1 MATPNHK
8 KLIKSHPLAG
18 YGAGMIGGITRT
30 LVSYP
35 FDTVKV
41 LLQSQKNVHLS
52 PERLYQGV
60 AVPLASNVFI
70 SGLMLGMQ
78 RNLHQ
83 MTDNHAFSGFCTGIV
98 MSVMTS
104 PLDYLKIQQQI
115 NSKMQRPG
123 QKIFSGMKAC
133 ALKEAVS
140 GAVFFGEYDRMKS
153 CKRHPAVCGA
163 WAGICATVVSH
174 PVDVIKTR
182 IQCGISF
189 RDAIAM
195 REFHSGLAVCCL
207 KAAIMNAAAYAAI
220 NLFTGDGQTKACP
233 EHVLEIRKP
242 QQHQRLSIQ
251 HFSHQ
256 ALPGKRILDR
266 PQLDQSA
273 LLSPGRDITRLM
285 DNQNPS
291 GHSGLLCET
300 ADLQAKPFLSPVKKP

>member
-1 MATPNHK
+1 MATPNRK
-8 KLIKSHPLAG
+8 KLIESHHLAG

-52 PERLYQGV
+52 PKRLYQGV
-60 AVPLASNVFI
+60 AVPLASNVVL

-78 RNLHQ
+78 RNFHR
-83 MTDNHAFSGFCTGIV
+83 MTDNHALSGFCTGIV
-98 MSVMTS
+98 LSVMTS

-115 NSKMQRPG
+115 SNKIQRPG
-123 QKIFSGMKAC
+123 QTMFTGMKAC
-133 ALKEAVS
+133 AVKEAVS
-140 GAVFFGEYDRMKS
+140 GAVFFGEYDRMKA

-163 WAGICATVVSH
+163 WAGICATFVSH
-174 PVDVIKTR
+174 PVDVVKTR
-182 IQCGISF
+182 MQCGISF
-189 RDAIAM
+189 KDGIAM

-220 NLFTGDGQTKACP
+220 NLFTNDGQTKACP

-251 HFSHQ
+251 QFSHQ

-266 PQLDQSA
+266 LKLDQSA
-273 LLSPGRDITRLM
+273 LSSPGRDTSTLE
-285 DNQNPS
+285 DNQNRS
-291 GHSGLLCET
+291 RHSGLLCSS
-300 ADLQAKPFLSPVKKP
+300 ANHQANPFLSPAKKP